1 MSQAV
6 NEPIDPQSPID
17 PTVKGGDAGAP
28 GILFASQVR
37 DQTGAS
43 GGSTGGVYISS
54 EHYNRGA
61 RGVRLNLVISP
72 TGAATGTVLL
82 KVQVPC
88 PVPDSTGSIVW
99 TDLTGTAGGFVAV
112 AGTGAVT
119 GVQYTIYPMGTSDA
133 TGAGAIVNQQLGPRW
148 RAVATLANAALTFVV
163 GADYLL

>member
-1 MSQAV
+1 MSQGV

-17 PTVKGGDAGAP
+17 ATAKGGDAGAP

-43 GGSTGGVYISS
+43 GGSASGVYVSS

-72 TGAATGTVLL
+72 TGAATGTVTVKL
-82 KVQVPC
+82 QAPC

-99 TDLTGTAGGFVAV
+99 TDISGATTAAI
-112 AGTGAVT
+112 AGTGAITGTMFTLYPGVVT
-119 GVQYTIYPMGTSDA
+119 GASSCNM
-133 TGAGAIVNQQLGPRW
+133 QLGPRW

>member
-1 MSQAV
+1 MSQGV

-17 PTVKGGDAGAP
+17 PTAKGGDAGAP

-43 GGSTGGVYISS
+43 GGTASGVYVSS

-72 TGAATGTVLL
+72 TGAATGTVTV
-82 KVQVPC
+82 KIQVPC
-88 PVPDSTGSIVW
+88 PVPDSTGSVVW
-99 TDLTGTAGGFVAV
+99 TDISGATTAAI
-112 AGTGAVT
+112 AGTGAIT
-119 GVQYTIYPMGTSDA
+119 GTLLTLYPGLTGIANANDA
-133 TGAGAIVNQQLGPRW
+133 VNQALGPRW

>member
-1 MSQAV
+1 MSQNG

-17 PTVKGGDAGAP
+17 ATAKGGDAGAP
-28 GILFASQVR
+28 GILFASQAR
-37 DQTGAS
+37 SLTGAS
-43 GGSTGGVYISS
+43 GGTASGVYVSS

-88 PVPDSTGSIVW
+88 PVPDSTGTVVW
-99 TDLTGTAGGFVAV
+99 TDLTGTAGGFAAV
-112 AGTGAVT
+112 NGTGAIT

-148 RAVATLANAALTFVV
+148 RAVATVALDTLTFVV